1 MFWFF
6 IFFVI
11 TACKNDVIYHRDYV
25 IEGGWVKDS
34 IVSFSF
40 EIKDIKN
47 KKDIFIHLKNNDEYE
62 FSNLYFFTKMIT
74 PKGVVIRDTLEYE
87 MTDINGKWLGSGIFG
102 GIQNILIY
110 KSFFSFN
117 DVGLYNLHLQQGMR
131 RDILKGIEEVGL
143 RVTDS
148 DVE

>member
-1 MFWFF
+1 
-6 IFFVI
+6 
-11 TACKNDVIYHRDYV
+11 
-25 IEGGWVKDS
+25 
-34 IVSFSF
+34 
-40 EIKDIKN
+40 
-47 KKDIFIHLKNNDEYE
+47 
-62 FSNLYFFTKMIT
+62 MIT